1 MRRRGITLIEL
12 LLALTISSLV
22 MAAAGTAYIAGTNT
36 ARTLGNGRDVVAKQ
50 ALFEATLAD
59 LFRHAYI
66 DTDAQNRYTF
76 FQSGDAITGSTTNA
90 GATGQGSSTDANAL
104 VFTVLGRRLPATTLS
119 STDDFETNNSKFG
132 PVGGVTEVE
141 LSTTPI
147 GDGAN
152 GQQGLFLREQTP
164 SDGDPS
170 QGGEES
176 LLNPDVETISF
187 EYFDGTDW
195 QTTWDTSTMGTRRL
209 PSAVRVTYKLRDES
223 QDRVLTFSLPAS
235 DVTPDNPVTQG
246 ATS

>member
-1 MRRRGITLIEL
+1 MRRRGITLVEL

-22 MAAAGTAYIAGTNT
+22 MATASMAYVTGSNT
-36 ARTLGNGRDVVAKQ
+36 ARTLGNGRDVVARQ
-50 ALFEATLAD
+50 AQFESTLND

-76 FQSGDAITGSTTNA
+76 FQSGDAISGSGGTVGQSS
-90 GATGQGSSTDANAL
+90 GADANSL
-104 VFTVLGRRLPATTLS
+104 VFTVLGRRLPPTVLS

-132 PVGGVTEVE
+132 PVGGVTEVQ

-152 GQQGLFLREQTP
+152 GRQGLFLREQTP

-176 LLNPDVETISF
+176 LLSEDVESISF
-187 EYFDGTDW
+187 EYFDGTTW

-209 PSAVRVTYKLRDES
+209 PSAVRVTYRLRGED
-223 QDRVLTFSLPAS
+223 QDRVLTFPIPAS

-246 ATS
+246 ATG